1 MCAVVDKHEDLGS
14 DGADE
19 HEAAAV
25 EERAQPDADLGVLL
39 LVVDV
44 PGLGAA
50 VNNVNDQDKLHE
62 VGDGEAAKDDDL
74 GVSKAAKEDGKMALA
89 KLQRMMALAMAMLP
103 RMKVSAVVKLA
114 MSLRTMMMT

>member
-1 MCAVVDKHEDLGS
+1 MCAVVEDLGS

-25 EERAQPDADLGVLL
+25 VEHAQPDLGVLL

-50 VNNVNDQDKLHE
+50 VTNVNDQDKLHE
-62 VGDGEAAKDDDL
+62 VGDGEASEKDGLGEGEAAKDDGL
-74 GVSKAAKEDGKMALA
+74 GDCEAAKDDGLGDGDAA
-89 KLQRMMALAMAMLP
+89 KDQANIA
-103 RMKVSAVVKLA
+103 
-114 MSLRTMMMT
+114 